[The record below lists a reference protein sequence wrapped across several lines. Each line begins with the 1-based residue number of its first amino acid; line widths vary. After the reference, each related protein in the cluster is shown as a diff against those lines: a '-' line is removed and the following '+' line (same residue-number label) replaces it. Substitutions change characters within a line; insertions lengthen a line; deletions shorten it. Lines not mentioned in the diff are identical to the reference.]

1 MNMEI
6 HAPSASLGPY
16 IKSYLFI
23 ESQNE
28 LLNRILPDTALVMAF
43 RYKGQVDYQTAH
55 DRIALPSSIISGLRK
70 SFRLV
75 NYAPNTGNLLVIFK
89 ELGAKVFIR
98 EPLHELLDDSI
109 SLADMTGY
117 QNLSA
122 FEEQLAFAPT
132 NIQRIDILEQFLLSK
147 LTYSKPDA
155 LIITALHKIHIAK
168 GILRIKELANSLY
181 ISQDAFEKRFRR
193 VVGISPKQFCYIV
206 RMKASVNDGLK
217 ANLLSEIAFNAGYF
231 DQAHFNKDFKLFTG
245 QTPSDFL
252 KSPALW

>member
-1 MNMEI
+1 MNMEV
-6 HAPSASLGPY
+6 HAPSASLSPY
-16 IKSYLFI
+16 IKTYLFI
-23 ESQNE
+23 ESQSE
-28 LLNRILPDTALVMAF
+28 LLNRILPDTAPVMAF

-89 ELGAKVFIR
+89 ELGAKVFIH

-117 QNLSA
+117 QDLSA
-122 FEEQLAFAPT
+122 FEERLAIAST
-132 NIQRIDILEQFLLSK
+132 NIQRINLLEQFLLAK
-147 LTYSKPDA
+147 LTYSKPDL
-155 LIITALHKIHIAK
+155 LIVTALHKIHTAK

-217 ANLLSEIAFNAGYF
+217 TNLLSELAFNAGYF

-245 QTPSDFL
+245 QTPTDFL
-252 KSPALW
+252 RSPVLW

>member
-1 MNMEI
+1 MTMETY
-6 HAPSASLGPY
+6 APSASLSPY
-16 IKSYLFI
+16 IKTYLFI
-23 ESQNE
+23 ESQSE
-28 LLNRILPDTALVMAF
+28 LLNRILPDTAPVMAF

-98 EPLHELLDDSI
+98 EPLHELLDDSP
-109 SLADMTGY
+109 SLADMAGY

-132 NIQRIDILEQFLLSK
+132 NTQRIDILERFLLSK

-155 LIITALHKIHIAK
+155 LIITALHKIHAAK

-217 ANLLSEIAFNAGYF
+217 VNLLSELAFNAGYF

-252 KSPALW
+252 KSPASW

>member
-1 MNMEI
+1 MNMETY
-6 HAPSASLGPY
+6 APSASLSPY
-16 IKSYLFI
+16 IKTYLFI
-23 ESQNE
+23 ESQSE

-43 RYKGQVDYQTAH
+43 RYKGQVDYQTAY

-132 NIQRIDILEQFLLSK
+132 KIQRIDILEQFLLSK
-147 LTYSKPDA
+147 LTYSKSDA
-155 LIITALHKIHIAK
+155 LIITALHKIHTVK

-206 RMKASVNDGLK
+206 RMKASVNDGMK
-217 ANLLSEIAFNAGYF
+217 ANLLSELAFNAGYF

>member
-6 HAPSASLGPY
+6 HAPSASLSPY